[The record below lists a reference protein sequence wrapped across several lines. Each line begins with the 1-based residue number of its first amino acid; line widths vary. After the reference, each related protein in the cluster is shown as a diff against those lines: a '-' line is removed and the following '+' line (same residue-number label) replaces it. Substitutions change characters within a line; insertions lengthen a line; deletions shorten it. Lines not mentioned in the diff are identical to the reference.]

1 MAGEVSNVSYVKI
14 YGGDTLEKI
23 AKRHFTTVEKLME
36 LNPKIEDKNVILKGD
51 TLKIPVTIFENQEEE
66 IQGVSQKMADRV
78 ELNNLLDSAKVENPV
93 DTIQIKQ
100 EVKTVQPAEAP
111 AAKQVE
117 TPAVTKENS
126 GSEENNIGK
135 ILFGASLGILAA
147 IGLFGTG
154 KGVKFLMKKLT
165 KNKAVIKEVM
175 HEPKVNVAVQNPVSA
190 MKPTPEA
197 QAKIAAIEKQLAEP
211 TDYKKVAES
220 YISNKP
226 SRRAHKA
233 KQKEYDALAIEPQNT
248 ETVTTNKRSL
258 KVRNRKKRYR
268 NNNQPKNL
276 KELMDKRNREAAQAQ
291 KQAATQNQEAVV
303 KQKPVTEQKQETQTT
318 RLASIIQ
325 AAADRRK
332 HLESIGLGNAHAS
345 ASTKMSWH
353 KYAQEHGTKYVPPQ
367 NGVAEADRRAEEIIK
382 SNAQKNKEID
392 VFSSTHPNLKVE
404 YVYT

>member
-66 IQGVSQKMADRV
+66 IQRVSQKMADRV

-175 HEPKVNVAVQNPVSA
+175 HEPKVNVAVQNPVPA

-258 KVRNRKKRYR
+258 RVRNRKKSKRYR
-268 NNNQPKNL
+268 NNDNQPKNL
-276 KELMDKRNREAAQAQ
+276 KELMNKRAREAANAR
-291 KQAATQNQEAVV
+291 KKAAIQEQEAAV
-303 KQKPVTEQKQETQTT
+303 KQKQETQTT